1 MQAILRSK
9 LPHSHALLGDYRKE
23 EIQCNAFVTPNQ
35 IVGSFHIA
43 LAYVRLIF
51 HTLPNIGIET
61 HDFHQKQQVFGF
73 GHPLWHGHGCKD
85 RLIQLLR
92 IHHVP
97 PSTCQNWSWRCPWN
111 WAGPPW
117 VGWRPGGASFT
128 IGRVMN
134 IQQPTN
140 PTFGTVCVCG
150 SKWKNDLKKWKD
162 WSA

>member
-97 PSTCQNWSWRCPWN
+97 PSTCQN
-111 WAGPPW
+111 
-117 VGWRPGGASFT
+117 
-128 IGRVMN
+128 
-134 IQQPTN
+134 
-140 PTFGTVCVCG
+140 
-150 SKWKNDLKKWKD
+150 
-162 WSA
+162 